1 MISSTRS
8 WLMQR
13 IVASLGNRRLKAAI
27 VVAALTIASSASATK
42 PNIPHVYYGCVLE
55 GFLIPADQHPNH
67 ERLPV
72 TNKVDWKKFEGK
84 LVRYSVRTGKGA
96 KRDDFIKLPEVLG
109 TCDPGQHKAQLAF
122 AWYEE
127 AVLRMTS
134 GSRENPLP
142 AVERALAL
150 DPTSCDAATLRAFA
164 LEKAKR
170 RADALAQLHKAAVDM
185 KCGYAP
191 AQRLND
197 DNMYETTLPIGGQ
210 KK

>member
-1 MISSTRS
+1 M
-8 WLMQR
+8 
-13 IVASLGNRRLKAAI
+13 
-27 VVAALTIASSASATK
+27 
-42 PNIPHVYYGCVLE
+42 PHAYYGCVLE

-72 TNKVDWKKFEGK
+72 TNKVDWKKLEGK

-96 KRDDFIKLPEVLG
+96 KRDDFIRLPEVLG
-109 TCDPGQHKAQLAF
+109 ACDPAQHKAQLAF

-134 GSRENPLP
+134 ASRENPLP
-142 AVERALAL
+142 AVDRALAL

-164 LEKAKR
+164 LEKANR
-170 RADALAQLHKAAVDM
+170 RDEALVQLNKAAIDM
-185 KCGYAP
+185 KCGYQP
-191 AQRLND
+191 AQRLID
-197 DNMYETTLPIGGQ
+197 DNMYETTLPIGGE